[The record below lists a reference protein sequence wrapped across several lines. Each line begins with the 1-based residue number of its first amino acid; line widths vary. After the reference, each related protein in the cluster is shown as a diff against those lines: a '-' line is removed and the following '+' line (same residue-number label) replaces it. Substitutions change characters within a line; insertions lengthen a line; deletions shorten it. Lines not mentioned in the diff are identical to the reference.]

1 MKYIFSNELK
11 ESSDVETD
19 TITTVCLTRLTNK
32 IGVVAEKE
40 LDKINHALR
49 VWLDL

>member
-1 MKYIFSNELK
+1 MKYIRSNELK

-19 TITTVCLTRLTNK
+19 KITTVCMASLTNK

-49 VWLDL
+49 VCLD